1 MIISAFEQAPISNH
15 HRKEID
21 EKIPTVKFFKF
32 EYLLSHKLDPNKKI
46 KNKNNVDLGEK
57 Q

>member
-15 HRKEID
+15 HRREID